1 MDLDQ
6 ILYTLAALF
15 TLAAVIYFAWEYLEI
30 LPRTTKT
37 LLLFG
42 LTFTLFIA
50 ANVLRSH
57 ETPVKV
63 AKSKRGRVNA

>member
-30 LPRTTKT
+30 LPRITKA

-42 LTFTLFIA
+42 LTVILFIA
-50 ANVLRSH
+50 GNVLRAR
-57 ETPVKV
+57 ETPAKAARKVK
-63 AKSKRGRVNA
+63 R